1 MGEKDFSEIARLSER
16 FNKDP
21 KSKIFVQLADAYRKN
36 NMIDEAL
43 EILNKGLAFHPN
55 YPLAH
60 LIFGKCNFDKRQLE
74 QAKESFKKT
83 LSFDPQNIVAL
94 RMLAQTCEAIKDE
107 DGQIEAYKGI
117 LAIDPFDAPAE
128 EKLTRLESLR
138 RKEPLYTVAMA
149 EEYEKQGD
157 IEKALS
163 IYENLSF
170 TTPNDL
176 VLEQKVTELKEK
188 IGREAKKLEEEQIE
202 GLQLD
207 TYLRPED
214 LDKKAEPETTQTEEI
229 APKAIPE
236 SASAPEQ
243 IAEVKSEE
251 FSPISTG
258 EKPEEAVTK
267 QAEQIHE
274 PTETA
279 QAIETTEKP
288 ETEEPAG
295 LDLLEP
301 IEPATAQQDETPSQ
315 PVEKI
320 ETVESTETPE
330 VQIGEPDI
338 LQPVVISEQPQEPEQ
353 ETPTEEIMG
362 AEDLLQPLEPVEEPP
377 AETGEP
383 EIPKLVDIAEPEQK
397 IEPQQPP
404 PEEPSEKLGAAEDLL
419 KPVEEVKEI
428 KEEPAA
434 DTTVPS
440 PAPTAE
446 VDKAQTDEPKEEVPP
461 ATPQAETELIKESTQ
476 AETTSGKTTDISQP
490 PSESPPAKPEQKPEA
505 QKPPE
510 EDFQSFKDWL
520 GGLLK

>member
-60 LIFGKCNFDKRQLE
+60 LILGKCNFDKRKLE

-94 RMLAQTCEAIKDE
+94 RMLAQTCEAGKDE

-117 LAIDPFDAPAE
+117 LAIDPFDAPAK
-128 EKLTRLESLR
+128 EKLTQLESLR

-157 IEKALS
+157 LEKALS

-176 VLEQKVTELKEK
+176 VLEQKATELKKK
-188 IGREAKKLEEEQIE
+188 IDVERKKLEEEKIE

-207 TYLRPED
+207 TYFRAED
-214 LDKKAEPETTQTEEI
+214 LDQKTEPEPTQTEEVG
-229 APKAIPE
+229 PKATPE
-236 SASAPEQ
+236 PTSAPEQ
-243 IAEVKSEE
+243 IAEIKSQGI
-251 FSPISTG
+251 FPSDTG
-258 EKPEEAVTK
+258 EKPEEVVTR
-267 QAEQIHE
+267 QDEQIHE
-274 PTETA
+274 PTEAA
-279 QAIETTEKP
+279 QVIETTEKP

-315 PVEKI
+315 PVEKT

-330 VQIGEPDI
+330 VQIAEPDI
-338 LQPVVISEQPQEPEQ
+338 LQPVETTEQPPEPEQ
-353 ETPTEEIMG
+353 ETQTEEIMG

-397 IEPQQPP
+397 TEPQQPP
-404 PEEPSEKLGAAEDLL
+404 TEEPSEKLGEAEDLL

-428 KEEPAA
+428 KDEPAA
-434 DTTVPS
+434 ETTEPS

-446 VDKAQTDEPKEEVPP
+446 VDKAETDEPKEEVPP
-461 ATPQAETELIKESTQ
+461 ATPQAETEPIKESAQ
-476 AETTSGKTTDISQP
+476 AETTSGKATDVSQP
-490 PSESPPAKPEQKPEA
+490 PPESPPAKPKEKPEA
-505 QKPPE
+505 KKPPE

>member
-21 KSKIFVQLADAYRKN
+21 KSKMFVQLADAYRKN

-60 LIFGKCNFDKRQLE
+60 LILGKCNFDKRKLE

-83 LSFDPQNIVAL
+83 LSLDPQNIVAL

-117 LAIDPFDAPAE
+117 LAIDPFDAPAK
-128 EKLTRLESLR
+128 EKLTQLESLR

-157 IEKALS
+157 LEKALS

-188 IGREAKKLEEEQIE
+188 IDVERKKLEEEKIE

-207 TYLRPED
+207 TYFKAEN
-214 LDKKAEPETTQTEEI
+214 LDQKTEPETTQTEEVG
-229 APKAIPE
+229 PE
-236 SASAPEQ
+236 ATPEPTSAPEQ
-243 IAEVKSEE
+243 IAEVKSQE
-251 FSPISTG
+251 FFSSDAG
-258 EKPEEAVTK
+258 EKPEQAVTK
-267 QAEQIHE
+267 QDEQIHE
-274 PTETA
+274 PTESA

-288 ETEEPAG
+288 KTEEPAG

-301 IEPATAQQDETPSQ
+301 IEPASAQQDETPSQ
-315 PVEKI
+315 PVEKT

-330 VQIGEPDI
+330 VQIAEPDI
-338 LQPVVISEQPQEPEQ
+338 LQPVETAEQPPEPEQ
-353 ETPTEEIMG
+353 KTPTKEIMG

-377 AETGEP
+377 AETGET
-383 EIPKLVDIAEPEQK
+383 EIPKLVDTAEPEQK
-397 IEPQQPP
+397 TEPQQPP
-404 PEEPSEKLGAAEDLL
+404 TEEPSDKLGEAEDLL
-419 KPVEEVKEI
+419 KPAEEVKEI
-428 KEEPAA
+428 KEEPVAE
-434 DTTVPS
+434 TTEPS

-446 VDKAQTDEPKEEVPP
+446 VDKATDV
-461 ATPQAETELIKESTQ
+461 
-476 AETTSGKTTDISQP
+476 SQP
-490 PSESPPAKPEQKPEA
+490 PSESPPAKPKEKPEA
-505 QKPPE
+505 KKPPE